1 MSQSRGGRRPVTF
14 GGSRTVSGRIAL
26 AAVSA
31 AAIGVLAGCGGSGG
45 PAAGDA
51 TRSTPATAG
60 STTGSAPAATPSAP
74 ATASPA
80 GTAATTTAP
89 PAAIAF
95 VPVTEPFDPGHPAHA
110 MSAPAD
116 CGSQDSTVAI
126 EQCFE
131 AKTETA
137 DTAIDAARQASFGN
151 ASATQQ
157 AAINAADSGWLA
169 ARTTVCQKAYQTGG
183 TIDGINIAGCLLA
196 ESTARL
202 DALKGITPPQ
212 AVLKSTDS
220 TSLSAVSW
228 YTAPDGSRIGMID
241 TQGDA
246 TGGAVIAWVVI
257 AGSDGFVVNPARF
270 YYRDGTFFD
279 TGTVQGANPSG
290 HRVAPG
296 AEYQFSVDYS
306 HLSANSGDNGWVYA
320 PTPGAPAAVWR

>member
-1 MSQSRGGRRPVTF
+1 MSQSRGGRQRVTF
-14 GGSRTVSGRIAL
+14 GGSGTVRGGIAL

-31 AAIGVLAGCGGSGG
+31 AAIGTLAGCGGSGG

-51 TRSTPATAG
+51 TRSAAATAA
-60 STTGSAPAATPSAP
+60 STTGSAPTQSAP

-80 GTAATTTAP
+80 GTAATATAP
-89 PAAIAF
+89 STAVAF

-110 MSAPAD
+110 MPAPAD

-131 AKTETA
+131 AKTETTDA
-137 DTAIDAARQASFGN
+137 AIDVARQASFGN
-151 ASATQQ
+151 ASAAQQ
-157 AAINAADSGWLA
+157 AAINAADGDWLA
-169 ARTTVCQKAYQTGG
+169 ARATVCQKAYQTGG

-202 DALKGITPPQ
+202 NAVKGITPPQ

-220 TSLSAVSW
+220 TSLSDVSW

-246 TGGAVIAWVVI
+246 TGGAVIAWVII
-257 AGSDGFVVNPARF
+257 AGADGFVVNPARF
-270 YYRDGTFFD
+270 YYSDGTFTD
-279 TGTVQGANPSG
+279 AGTVQGANPNG

-296 AEYQFSVDYS
+296 TEYQFSVDYS
-306 HLSANSGDNGWVYA
+306 HLAAGPQSVNRGWVYA
-320 PTPGAPAAVWR
+320 PGAPGA

>member
-1 MSQSRGGRRPVTF
+1 MSQSRGRRRPVTF
-14 GGSRTVSGRIAL
+14 GGSRTVSGGLAI

-45 PAAGDA
+45 SAAGGA
-51 TRSTPATAG
+51 TRSAAATAG
-60 STTGSAPAATPSAP
+60 STTRNAPSPTQSAPT
-74 ATASPA
+74 TASPA
-80 GTAATTTAP
+80 GTAATATAV
-89 PAAIAF
+89 AF

-110 MSAPAD
+110 MPAPAD

-126 EQCFE
+126 ERCFE

-137 DTAIDAARQASFGN
+137 DAAIDAARQASFTS
-151 ASATQQ
+151 ASAAQQ

-169 ARTTVCQKAYQTGG
+169 TRATVCEKAYQTGG

-202 DALKGITPPQ
+202 DALKGITPPE

-220 TSLSAVSW
+220 TSLSDLSW

-246 TGGAVIAWVVI
+246 TGGAVIAWIVI
-257 AGSDGFVVNPARF
+257 AGADGFVVNPARF
-270 YYRDGTFFD
+270 YYSDGTFTD
-279 TGTVQGANPSG
+279 AGTVEGADPSG

-296 AEYQFSVDYS
+296 TEYQFSIDYS
-306 HLSANSGDNGWVYA
+306 HLSADPHVGKGGWVYTPGA
-320 PTPGAPAAVWR
+320 PGAPAAVWR